1 MLRVV
6 PWLSRDE
13 WLQTYR
19 NLYNFDNPK
28 QQRDG
33 LDRVE
38 AWKSRSGSKLP
49 LAVEATASL
58 IAAGVEDV
66 GLIISS
72 HVVRQT
78 MAMVIV
84 RFVNGM
90 VDMEQKGAYARSVQ
104 SIADEIGLPDW
115 LVDLRHEATHA
126 SLPSLEVLRA
136 GCRFSLSWLRDCYWE
151 SQIAEFRERDES
163 LVALIKEYAKHCK
176 TIKSAKKKAKNS
188 KNKKIAQEI
197 ADLVSKY
204 NMWYVCFVAV
214 QAQTSAHYKLKVKCQ
229 VR

>member
-1 MLRVV
+1 MLRIV
-6 PWLSRDE
+6 PWSSRDE
-13 WLQTYR
+13 WLETYR
-19 NLYNFDNPK
+19 NLYNFDNPN

-58 IAAGVEDV
+58 INAGMEDV
-66 GLIISS
+66 ESITRS
-72 HVVRQT
+72 HVVQQT

-136 GCRFSLSWLRDCYWE
+136 GCRFALDWLRERYWE
-151 SQIAEFRERDES
+151 SQIAEFRERDEN
-163 LVALIKEYAKHCK
+163 LVALLKEYAQLCENSKGV
-176 TIKSAKKKAKNS
+176 KKKTKNS
-188 KNKKIAQEI
+188 KNKKITQEI

-204 NMWYVCFVAV
+204 NMW
-214 QAQTSAHYKLKVKCQ
+214 
-229 VR
+229 

>member
-1 MLRVV
+1 MLRIV
-6 PWLSRDE
+6 PWSSRDE
-13 WLQTYR
+13 WLETYR
-19 NLYNFDNPK
+19 NLYNFDNPN
-28 QQRDG
+28 QQRDS

-58 IAAGVEDV
+58 ITAGMEDV
-66 GLIISS
+66 ESITRS
-72 HVVRQT
+72 HVVQQT

-136 GCRFSLSWLRDCYWE
+136 GCRFALDWLRERYWE
-151 SQIAEFRERDES
+151 SQIAEFREQDEN
-163 LVALIKEYAKHCK
+163 LVALLKEYAQLCENSKGV
-176 TIKSAKKKAKNS
+176 KKKTKNS
-188 KNKKIAQEI
+188 KSKKIAQEI

-204 NMWYVCFVAV
+204 NMW
-214 QAQTSAHYKLKVKCQ
+214 
-229 VR
+229 

>member
-6 PWLSRDE
+6 PWRSREE

-19 NLYNFDNPK
+19 NLYNFDNPE

-38 AWKSRSGSKLP
+38 AWKSRSGCKLP

-66 GLIISS
+66 GLITSS
-72 HVVRQT
+72 HVVRQM

-136 GCRFSLSWLRDCYWE
+136 GCRFSLSWLRDRYWE
-151 SQIAEFRERDES
+151 SQIAEFHGRDES
-163 LVALIKEYAKHCK
+163 LVTLIKEYAKHCK
-176 TIKSAKKKAKNS
+176 IIKSAKKKTKNS

-204 NMWYVCFVAV
+204 NMWYVCFDI
-214 QAQTSAHYKLKVKCQ
+214 LW
-229 VR
+229 